1 MTFHDNRLLADDPHE
16 ITYLIFS
23 KIRKDVAKNL
33 SSVAVVVVTL
43 SANHA
48 HYIVP
53 VLQQEM
59 VYFCD

>member
-33 SSVAVVVVTL
+33 SSVAVVVGTL

-48 HYIVP
+48 QYNVP